1 MCGVLEDV
9 ADFADNLF
17 DKGAEFALDIVT
29 LGNGE
34 EAWYALSGE
43 KYRDEKDLKKRGEKL
58 NNISS
63 QISAIQDRLGNKVFL
78 EEIFKYGDQR
88 RIRDLGTSYEQLQK
102 EYEQLMNDYKNNTDV
117 NFIGGITMFIP
128 NVVSAFAYNLL
139 DYIKTGDS
147 ASLRTAFSI
156 GVLVAVMVVSI
167 LAMPTTGGMSAK
179 VVGLSLSILTS
190 VLTLDAMVNNSGLL
204 AIAFKI
210 LDVVLNK
217 VLQLDKVLPT
227 EGFDSDSEYY
237 EEMMNNTR
245 MVIAIAAVATNLY
258 NMYADPSSTAAS
270 RMADRNVDFNSYMQ
284 TGKYTVGSATVG
296 STTAGVSALLGKVD
310 SIGSYSLGGV
320 SLSNLYEAYSV
331 ASQANDVYGAMTLHK
346 ELQDKLEDAKKD
358 MQEKINKANRR
369 KMESS
374 YADAEYIMNQV
385 DMSYHSYVLQMSE
398 AGMTDVYDP
407 EGTIV
412 LNTRYT
418 PKKSY
423 TFGFEDMF
431 QYESMAGGNLY
442 TYNTLWK

>member
-1 MCGVLEDV
+1 MCDSPAEFFKDT
-9 ADFADNLF
+9 ADFAGNLF
-17 DKGAEFALDIVT
+17 EKGAEFALDIAT

-43 KYRDEKDLKKRGEKL
+43 KFRDEKDLKKRGEKL
-58 NNISS
+58 NNLSS
-63 QISAIQDRLGNKVFL
+63 QISAIQDRLGDKVFL
-78 EEIFKYGDQR
+78 EEIFKYGDKR

-128 NVVSAFAYNLL
+128 NVVSAFAYNFL
-139 DYIKTGDS
+139 DYLKTGDS
-147 ASLRTAFSI
+147 ASLRTALSI
-156 GVLVAVMVVSI
+156 GVLVAIIVVSI
-167 LAMPTTGGMSAK
+167 LSMPATGGMSAK
-179 VVGLSLSILTS
+179 VVGLALGILSA

-204 AIAFKI
+204 GVAFKI

-245 MVIAIAAVATNLY
+245 MVIAIAAIATNLY
-258 NMYADPSSTAAS
+258 NMYAGSST
-270 RMADRNVDFNSYMQ
+270 
-284 TGKYTVGSATVG
+284 TG
-296 STTAGVSALLGKVD
+296 STSAAQSEMLSKIN

-358 MQEKINKANRR
+358 MQEKINKDNRR

-412 LNTRYT
+412 LNTRYS
-418 PKKSY
+418 PKRSY